1 MDMEG
6 LTGVLKEL
14 ARRSQLL
21 VKRLNGYQVLTQE
34 PVANAYERAR
44 MLAEIE
50 RLAGGFPDGEVRQK
64 LLEWLNAEQ
73 KQVEEAKSEFRFDF
87 GKRLIA
93 GLEGSGLAV
102 RGQLPVLRIGF
113 FTIRVD
119 FERGKAT
126 IFWGPEI
133 EEIKSGI
140 GLEPAGLARLV
151 RSYQESLKAKR
162 VREPADFLARL
173 LSAYRRRCTADGLAE
188 GARVLLSDLLAELVL
203 MSQPESFR
211 VNPVRE
217 NFVEYPRIRFSYDL
231 YLLKRSGVRTV
242 AGQELRLTVANFDA
256 TVKKSRA
263 LWVPD
268 SEEGDGTYYS
278 YISFVPARDDGR

>member
-6 LTGVLKEL
+6 LAGVLKEL
-14 ARRSQLL
+14 VRRAQQV
-21 VKRLNGYQVLTQE
+21 VKRIDGYQVLLKE

-44 MLAEIE
+44 LLAEIE
-50 RLAGGFPDGEVRQK
+50 KLVAGFPEGELRQK
-64 LLEWLNAEQ
+64 LQAWLDSERA
-73 KQVEEAKSEFRFDF
+73 QVEEAKSEFRFEF

-102 RGQLPVLRIGF
+102 RGQLPLLRVGL
-113 FTIRVD
+113 FTIRAD
-119 FERGKAT
+119 FERGRAT
-126 IFWGPEI
+126 VFWGPEI
-133 EEIKSGI
+133 EQIKSGVP
-140 GLEPAGLARLV
+140 LEPLGLARLV
-151 RSYQESLKAKR
+151 RSYQESLKAKG
-162 VREPADFLARL
+162 VREPEEFLARL
-173 LSAYRRRCTADGLAE
+173 LAAYRRRCTAEGLAE
-188 GARVLLSDLLAELVL
+188 GERVLLSDLLAELVL
-203 MSQPESFR
+203 LSQPESFR

-231 YLLKRSGVRTV
+231 YLLKRSGVRAV

-256 TVKKSRA
+256 TAKKSRA

-278 YISFVPARDDGR
+278 YIAFVPARDAGR

>member
-6 LTGVLKEL
+6 LSGVLKEL

-21 VKRLNGYQVLTQE
+21 VKRLNSYQVLLQE
-34 PVANAYERAR
+34 PVANAHERAR
-44 MLAEIE
+44 ALAEIE
-50 RLAGGFPDGEVRQK
+50 KLGNGFPDGEVRQK
-64 LLEWLNAEQ
+64 LLAWLDSERA
-73 KQVEEAKSEFRFDF
+73 QVEEAKSEFRFEF
-87 GKRLIA
+87 GKRLVA
-93 GLEGSGLAV
+93 GLEGSGLVV

-113 FTIRVD
+113 FTIRAD
-119 FERGKAT
+119 FERGRAT

-140 GLEPAGLARLV
+140 PLEPVGLARLV
-151 RSYQESLKAKR
+151 RSYQESLKAKG
-162 VREPADFLARL
+162 VREPEAFLARL
-173 LSAYRRRCTADGLAE
+173 LAAYRRRCTAEGLAE
-188 GARVLLSDLLAELVL
+188 GERVLLSDLLAELVL
-203 MSQPESFR
+203 LSQPESFR
-211 VNPVRE
+211 VDPVRE

-231 YLLKRSGVRTV
+231 YLLKRSGVRAV

-256 TVKKSRA
+256 TAKKSRA

-278 YISFVPARDDGR
+278 YIAFVPARDTGR

>member
-1 MDMEG
+1 MEG
-6 LTGVLKEL
+6 LSGVLKEL

-21 VKRLNGYQVLTQE
+21 VKRLNSYQVLLQE
-34 PVANAYERAR
+34 PVANAHERAR
-44 MLAEIE
+44 ALAEIE
-50 RLAGGFPDGEVRQK
+50 KLGNGFPDGEVRQK
-64 LLEWLNAEQ
+64 LLAWLDSERA
-73 KQVEEAKSEFRFDF
+73 QVEEAKSEFRFEF

-93 GLEGSGLAV
+93 GLEGSGLVV

-113 FTIRVD
+113 FTIRAD
-119 FERGKAT
+119 FERGRAT

-140 GLEPAGLARLV
+140 PLEPVGLARLV
-151 RSYQESLKAKR
+151 RSYQESLKAKG
-162 VREPADFLARL
+162 VREPEEFLARL
-173 LSAYRRRCTADGLAE
+173 LAAYRRRCTAEGLAE
-188 GARVLLSDLLAELVL
+188 GERVLLSDLLAELVL
-203 MSQPESFR
+203 LSQPESFR

-231 YLLKRSGVRTV
+231 YLLKRSGVRAV

-256 TVKKSRA
+256 TAKKSRA

-278 YISFVPARDDGR
+278 YIAFVPVRSTGA

>member
-1 MDMEG
+1 MEG
-6 LTGVLKEL
+6 LSGVLKEL

-21 VKRLNGYQVLTQE
+21 VKRLNSYQVLLQE
-34 PVANAYERAR
+34 PVANAHERAR
-44 MLAEIE
+44 ALAEIE
-50 RLAGGFPDGEVRQK
+50 KLGNGFPDGEVRQK
-64 LLEWLNAEQ
+64 LLAWLDSERA
-73 KQVEEAKSEFRFDF
+73 QVEEAKSEFRFEF

-93 GLEGSGLAV
+93 GLEGSGLVV

-113 FTIRVD
+113 FTIRAD
-119 FERGKAT
+119 FERGRAT

-140 GLEPAGLARLV
+140 PLEPVGLARLV
-151 RSYQESLKAKR
+151 RSYQESLKAKG
-162 VREPADFLARL
+162 VREPEEFLARL
-173 LSAYRRRCTADGLAE
+173 LAAYRRRCTAEGLAE
-188 GARVLLSDLLAELVL
+188 GERVLLSDLLAELVL
-203 MSQPESFR
+203 LSQPESFR
-211 VNPVRE
+211 VDPVRE

-231 YLLKRSGVRTV
+231 YLLKRSGVRAV

-256 TVKKSRA
+256 TAKKSRA

-278 YISFVPARDDGR
+278 YIAFVPVRSTGA